1 MDNPRELTQS
11 DLDRYNRQM
20 MIQGW
25 GIEGQKRLKNSKVVV
40 LGAGGLGCP
49 ASIYLAV
56 GGIGHLIIID
66 MQKPELT
73 NLNRQV
79 LHWEK
84 DIKGSGNYKAV
95 SAKEKI
101 EQMNS
106 DILVEAVVT
115 EITGENIY
123 DLVKGA
129 DVVIDAMDNFRTRY
143 LINKACIHYRIP
155 FVHAGI
161 YGLVGQLTT
170 IVPGKGP
177 CLKCIFPTPPVEQKI
192 FPVLGATPAMF
203 ATLQAME
210 AFKLILG
217 IGTPLAGRLMI
228 FDGESMSFDVMQIN
242 RNGNCEDCS

>member
-1 MDNPRELTQS
+1 
-11 DLDRYNRQM
+11 M
-20 MIQGW
+20 MINGW
-25 GIEGQKRLKNSKVVV
+25 GAEGQKRLKNSKVVV

-56 GGIGHLIIID
+56 GGIGYLTIID

-79 LHWEK
+79 LHWEE
-84 DIKGSGNYKAV
+84 DIKGNGKYKAI

-106 DILVEAVVT
+106 DILVESVVA
-115 EITGENIY
+115 EINEENIY
-123 DLVKGA
+123 DMIKGA
-129 DVVIDAMDNFRTRY
+129 DVVIDAMDNFRIRY
-143 LINKACIHYRIP
+143 LINKACVHYQIP

-161 YGLVGQLTT
+161 YGLAGQLTT
-170 IVPGKGP
+170 IAPGKGP

-192 FPVLGATPAMF
+192 FPVLGTTPAMF

-217 IGTPLAGRLMI
+217 IGTPLTGGLLI
-228 FDGESMSFDVMQIN
+228 FDGESMSFDIIKIN
-242 RNGNCEDCS
+242 RRENCDECSLLYTTNAG